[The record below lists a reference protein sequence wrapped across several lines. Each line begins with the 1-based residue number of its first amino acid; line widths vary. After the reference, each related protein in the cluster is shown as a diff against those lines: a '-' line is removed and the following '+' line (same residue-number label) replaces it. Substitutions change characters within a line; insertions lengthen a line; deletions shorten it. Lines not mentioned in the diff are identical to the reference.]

1 MPLVVTR
8 GIVGNVAEEE
18 AGNSGLGLM
27 AGRETLNRYLEKVV
41 SSGPLKSGL
50 SPRPQACYGN
60 SVNPW
65 GSVSPLCTCSSS
77 CL

>member
-41 SSGPLKSGL
+41 IQVLSSQDCPQTSGL
-50 SPRPQACYGN
+50 LRELF
-60 SVNPW
+60 VNPS